1 VPDHVDLPL
10 LLARPAIEVAPLVLG
25 GILTHDTPSGSV
37 SLRITELEAYLG
49 AHDPGSHAFRGKG
62 KRNAVMFGPPA
73 HLYTYFTYGMHVCAN
88 IVCSPEGTAS
98 GLLVR
103 AGEVVDGMD
112 LARERRGAHVPDRDL
127 ARGPARLTV
136 ALGIALSDGG
146 RSLTVPPYTLT
157 VPEDPVE
164 HLTGPRVGVSGA
176 GGSSEYAWRFW
187 IPGDRTVSPYR
198 RHKLAGP

>member
-1 VPDHVDLPL
+1 MELAT
-10 LLARPAIEVAPLVLG
+10 LLARPAVEVAPLVLG
-25 GILTHDTPSGSV
+25 GILTHLTPEGPV

-49 AHDPGSHAFRGKG
+49 ALDPGSHAFRGRG

-103 AGEVVDGMD
+103 AGEVVDGVE

-136 ALGIALSDGG
+136 ALGIALADGG
-146 RSLTVPPYTLT
+146 SALTVPPYTLT
-157 VPEDPVE
+157 LPERPVA
-164 HLTGPRVGVSGA
+164 HVVGPRVGVSGE
-176 GGSSEYAWRFW
+176 GGSASFPWRYW
-187 IPGDRTVSPYR
+187 VPGDRTVSPYR
-198 RHKLAGP
+198 RHKLAHP